1 MKHITDYVK
10 QDGTHVQ
17 KHIRNG
23 MQVEHETHGKGQVLH
38 AEYESGAKFLWF
50 YNQSKGLIKVGKVA
64 LKG

>member
-1 MKHITDYVK
+1 
-10 QDGTHVQ
+10 
-17 KHIRNG
+17 